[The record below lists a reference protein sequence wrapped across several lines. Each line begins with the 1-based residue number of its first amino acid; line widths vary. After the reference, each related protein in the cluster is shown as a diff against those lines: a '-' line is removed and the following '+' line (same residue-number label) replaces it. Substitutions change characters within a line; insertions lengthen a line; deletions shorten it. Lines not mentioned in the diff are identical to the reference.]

1 MNNKISN
8 DNINDDDVELENKG
22 KIKQT
27 AKVSVSKY
35 VTLVKSNNKNF
46 NVEFLHETR
55 GLTISELH
63 ASGLT
68 WFYYSLFSLIYNE
81 KYDYRYR
88 HSNRIIINFTSQ
100 KKKKTDLLHLSM
112 RE

>member
-55 GLTISELH
+55 GLTIF
-63 ASGLT
+63 GIT
-68 WFYYSLFSLIYNE
+68 C
-81 KYDYRYR
+81 K
-88 HSNRIIINFTSQ
+88 
-100 KKKKTDLLHLSM
+100 
-112 RE
+112 